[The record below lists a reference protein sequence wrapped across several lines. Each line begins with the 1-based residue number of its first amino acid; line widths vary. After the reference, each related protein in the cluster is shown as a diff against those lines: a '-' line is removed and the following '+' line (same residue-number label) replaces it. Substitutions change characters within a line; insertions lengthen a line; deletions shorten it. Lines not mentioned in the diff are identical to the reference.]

1 PRVERPVAD
10 LRVVSPSY
18 FHTLGLPMRRGR
30 ALTDGDRAGGPLVT
44 VINETMARRVFGA
57 ENPIGRHLRMDAPG
71 FGYVYAGEGA
81 MYEVIGVV
89 ADERMSRFGDTRE
102 HRVVYLSDRQ
112 DARWFSAIVV
122 RTAAEP
128 QRIERALR
136 LAIASVDKAQVVEHV
151 RTIAELKSDS
161 SAVDRLRSGV
171 LGVFAAIAVALAAI
185 GIF

>member
-1 PRVERPVAD
+1 QMAAFTSQVSAAIREIPGVREVAFTDGLPIQGAPSLIFVQRADRPVLPRVERPVAD

-71 FGYVYAGEGA
+71 FGYVYSGDDA

-89 ADERMSRFGDTRE
+89 ADERMSRFG
-102 HRVVYLSDRQ
+102 
-112 DARWFSAIVV
+112 
-122 RTAAEP
+122 
-128 QRIERALR
+128 
-136 LAIASVDKAQVVEHV
+136 
-151 RTIAELKSDS
+151 
-161 SAVDRLRSGV
+161 
-171 LGVFAAIAVALAAI
+171 
-185 GIF
+185 